1 MIQHLPDPVAAQA
14 QRCSVLSAGPKDD
27 PSAQVIMLVSKLVPM
42 PSSPGRFYCV
52 GRVFS
57 GTMGASSYQILAD
70 DYVPEHARFETED
83 EKNAKDAKEEDDDSE
98 ERGDTP
104 KNADLAGVAAPA
116 GDATPSS
123 TPTGGGVAARARKTA
138 NSAGGTR

>member
-1 MIQHLPDPVAAQA
+1 
-14 QRCSVLSAGPKDD
+14 
-27 PSAQVIMLVSKLVPM
+27 MLVSKLVPM

-70 DYVPEHARFETED
+70 DYVPEHARFETEE
-83 EKNAKDAKEEDDDSE
+83 EKDAKDAQDAEDDDCE
-98 ERGDTP
+98 EREGTP
-104 KNADLAGVAAPA
+104 KNAELAGVAAPA

-123 TPTGGGVAARARKTA
+123 TPSGGGVAA
-138 NSAGGTR
+138 